1 MPGLPTLGFLLAAVG
16 ASAQPLVP
24 TLPPGRVVSAVPPW
38 MSTEAPGLEDA
49 RDKVLRALVLLRAS
63 PTGRSLLAE
72 LGVGKVLIEADG
84 SLMVTDGA
92 RTVFA
97 GANFVAGYP
106 EDVLAVQMAHELEHL
121 RQISLG
127 VTGLDN
133 RSLRE
138 LAAVLVQTR
147 VWVELGG
154 NTHAEHWKEN
164 RANSWDMT
172 AALDYPHASL
182 AAIAARAGHR
192 LEFPAAAGKKYWD
205 DTLAEDARWRAAWGA
220 RFPRGRD
227 SKDAALKALRQAARF
242 MDGRPDGTVSDALPA
257 AIEAAVRGDRAALDP
272 LSPVEREIAERV
284 LAPL

>member
-1 MPGLPTLGFLLAAVG
+1 MRALAFLLLAAP
-16 ASAQPLVP
+16 AAAQVLVP

-38 MSTEAPGLEDA
+38 MTTEAPGLEEP
-49 RDKVLRALVLLRAS
+49 RDKVLRALALLQRSA
-63 PTGRSLLAE
+63 TGRSLLTE

-84 SLMVTDGA
+84 SLMVTDA
-92 RTVFA
+92 SRTVFA
-97 GANFVAGYP
+97 GANFVADYP

-127 VTGLDN
+127 VTGGEN
-133 RSLRE
+133 RSVRE

-154 NTHAEHWKEN
+154 TVHAEHWKEN

-172 AALDYPHASL
+172 AALDYPNAAL

-192 LEFPAAAGKKYWD
+192 LEFKTAAGRKYWE
-205 DTLAEDARWRAAWGA
+205 DTLAADAAWRAAWKG
-220 RFPRGRD
+220 RFPRGYG

-242 MDGRPDGTVSDALPA
+242 MDGRPAGQVSDALPDA
-257 AIEAAVRGDRAALDP
+257 VEAAVRGDRSALDR
-272 LSPVEREIAERV
+272 LSPLERAVGERM
-284 LAPL
+284 LAP